1 MISII
6 VPVYNIENYLPRCM
20 DSLFAQTDSDFEIIL
35 VDDGSTDG
43 SGSLCDQYA
52 TRDTRVRVIHKE
64 NGGLSSARNA
74 GLSVAKGA
82 YILFLDGDDYLAP
95 NAVRCLMGI
104 VDATADF
111 DFIQFHY
118 AETDGGWQ
126 ADPAQK
132 ANARVCTD
140 LHEMFQYLY
149 QHGGVAASA
158 CTKLYRA
165 SLFENLRFL
174 EGITH
179 EDEELITRL
188 LPQCNRVIYTEFVL
202 YGYVMRGGSIIHEN
216 FHPHKLDVLDIMDNR
231 ADALQKLGYEELVLE
246 TRSRQFRTAAML
258 YCQARRF
265 GAAES
270 ARQLQARLKAL
281 SREHELLL
289 SGQYW
294 LLYHLTRLTKFAP
307 ELYYCIRRVCGK
319 S

>member
-1 MISII
+1 MTSII

-35 VDDGSTDG
+35 VDDGSTDL
-43 SGSLCDQYA
+43 SGELCDQYA
-52 TRDTRVRVIHKE
+52 AQDSRIQVIHKK

-74 GLSVAKGA
+74 GLGTARGQ

-95 NAVRCLMGI
+95 CALRLLSRLADEKG
-104 VDATADF
+104 DF

-118 AETDGGWQ
+118 AETDGSWQ
-126 ADPAQK
+126 ANPTQP
-132 ANARVCTD
+132 ANAQVCTN

-149 QHGGVAASA
+149 QYGGVAASA

-174 EGITH
+174 EGIMH

-188 LPQCNRVIYTEFVL
+188 IPQCRRVIYTDFVL

-216 FHPHKLDVLDIMDNR
+216 FHPRKLAVLNIMDNR
-231 ADALQKLGYEELVLE
+231 AKTLQKLGYEELVLE

-258 YCQARRF
+258 YCQARRS
-265 GAAES
+265 GAVKS
-270 ARQLQARLKAL
+270 AKWLQAKLKVL
-281 SREHELLL
+281 SKEQTLFL

-294 LLYHLTRLTKFAP
+294 LLYRLTRLTKFAP
-307 ELYYCIRRVCGK
+307 ELYYCVRRVCGK

>member
-1 MISII
+1 
-6 VPVYNIENYLPRCM
+6 
-20 DSLFAQTDSDFEIIL
+20 
-35 VDDGSTDG
+35 
-43 SGSLCDQYA
+43 
-52 TRDTRVRVIHKE
+52 
-64 NGGLSSARNA
+64 
-74 GLSVAKGA
+74 
-82 YILFLDGDDYLAP
+82 
-95 NAVRCLMGI
+95 MGI

-118 AETDGGWQ
+118 AETGGGWQ

-165 SLFENLRFL
+165 SLFEHLRFQ

-188 LPQCNRVIYTEFVL
+188 LPQCSRVIYTEFVL

-246 TRSRQFRTAAML
+246 THSRQFRTAAML
-258 YCQARRF
+258 YCQARSS

-270 ARQLQARLKAL
+270 AKQLQARLKVL

-307 ELYYCIRRVCGK
+307 ELYYCIRRACGK

>member
-20 DSLFAQTDSDFEIIL
+20 DSLFVQTDSDFEIIL
-35 VDDGSTDG
+35 VDDGSTDL
-43 SGSLCDQYA
+43 SGELCDQYA
-52 TRDTRVRVIHKE
+52 AQDLRIQVIHKK

-74 GLSVAKGA
+74 GLGTARGQ

-95 NAVRCLMGI
+95 CALRLLSRLADEKG
-104 VDATADF
+104 DF

-158 CTKLYRA
+158 CTKLYRS
-165 SLFENLRFL
+165 SLFEHLRFQ

-281 SREHELLL
+281 SRKHELLL

-307 ELYYCIRRVCGK
+307 ELYYCIRRACGK